1 MITYGLWIE
10 LNGFQRMNEPE
21 LDYEQRV
28 NNGGRRPLSTSYST
42 LRCHVK
48 KYEAEKAMP
57 DPLLEIVWLAH
68 SPLSLSPGAPSDEEF
83 VFEELER

>member
-1 MITYGLWIE
+1 
-10 LNGFQRMNEPE
+10 MNEPE

-48 KYEAEKAMP
+48 KYEVEKAVP
-57 DPLLEIVWLAH
+57 DPLLEIVETR
-68 SPLSLSPGAPSDEEF
+68 PLTFKLVSCAPSD
-83 VFEELER
+83 

>member
-1 MITYGLWIE
+1 MHLEADIFDSLVNVVKITYGLWIE
-10 LNGFQRMNEPE
+10 RNGFQRMNEPE

-57 DPLLEIVWLAH
+57 DPLL
-68 SPLSLSPGAPSDEEF
+68 
-83 VFEELER
+83 